1 MFVERREIGLVNK
14 MLALDVLYTALATIG
29 IMIALQVVVFAGV
42 RLMNPPQPKVIYR
55 EVMVPQQA
63 PVQSPPQVTFTEPP
77 VTEVKLPEYEPRQQA
92 SDSIRLDPQLPPGIA
107 ETRPP
112 GT

>member
-1 MFVERREIGLVNK
+1 MI
-14 MLALDVLYTALATIG
+14 ALDVLYTALATIG
-29 IMIALQVVVFAGV
+29 VMILVQVTIFFVARV
-42 RLMNPPQPKVIYR
+42 MIPPQPRVIYR
-55 EVMVPQQA
+55 EVMVPQAPQQA
-63 PVQSPPQVTFTEPP
+63 PQVTFTEPP

-92 SDSIRLDPQLPPGIA
+92 ADSLRVDPELPAGIT

>member
-1 MFVERREIGLVNK
+1 MLVWE
-14 MLALDVLYTALATIG
+14 VVQTAIATIL
-29 IMIALQVVVFAGV
+29 IMVIVQVVIFFVARV
-42 RLMNPPQPKVIYR
+42 MTPPQPRIIYR
-55 EVMVPQQA
+55 EVPIQA
-63 PVQSPPQVTFTEPP
+63 PPPPPTVTFTEPP

-92 SDSIRLDPQLPPGIA
+92 SDSLRLDAELPAGIT

>member
-1 MFVERREIGLVNK
+1 MLVW
-14 MLALDVLYTALATIG
+14 DVLQTALATIC
-29 IMIALQVVVFAGV
+29 IMVVIQVVIFFAARV
-42 RLMNPPQPKVIYR
+42 MTPPQPRIIYREVPVPQPPPQPK
-55 EVMVPQQA
+55 
-63 PVQSPPQVTFTEPP
+63 VTFTEPP

-92 SDSIRLDPQLPPGIA
+92 SDSLRLDAQLPAGIT

>member
-1 MFVERREIGLVNK
+1 MI
-14 MLALDVLYTALATIG
+14 ALDVLYTALATIG
-29 IMIALQVVVFAGV
+29 IMILIQVVIFIGV
-42 RLMNPPQPKVIYR
+42 RVMNPPQPRVIYR
-55 EVMVPQQA
+55 EVPVQMPAQVQA
-63 PVQSPPQVTFTEPP
+63 PPPTVTFTEPP

-92 SDSIRLDPQLPPGIA
+92 SDSLRLDAQLPPGIT

>member
-1 MFVERREIGLVNK
+1 MI
-14 MLALDVLYTALATIG
+14 ALDVLYTALATIG
-29 IMIALQVVVFAGV
+29 IMIIIQVVIFVGV
-42 RLMNPPQPKVIYR
+42 RLMNPPQPRVIYR
-55 EVMVPQQA
+55 EVPVQMPVQVQA
-63 PVQSPPQVTFTEPP
+63 PPTVTFTEPP

-92 SDSIRLDPQLPPGIA
+92 SDSLRLDAQLPPGIT

>member
-1 MFVERREIGLVNK
+1 
-14 MLALDVLYTALATIG
+14 
-29 IMIALQVVVFAGV
+29 MI
-42 RLMNPPQPKVIYR
+42 PPQPKIVYR
-55 EVMVPQQA
+55 DVLVSAPQPPPQA
-63 PVQSPPQVTFTEPP
+63 PKVTFTEPP

-92 SDSIRLDPQLPPGIA
+92 SDSIRLDPQLPPGLQ

>member
-1 MFVERREIGLVNK
+1 MI
-14 MLALDVLYTALATIG
+14 ALDVLYTALATIG
-29 IMIALQVVVFAGV
+29 VMILVQVVIFFVA
-42 RLMNPPQPKVIYR
+42 RIMTPPEPKVIYR
-55 EVMVPQQA
+55 EVMVPQPPA
-63 PVQSPPQVTFTEPP
+63 PKVTFTEPP

-92 SDSIRLDPQLPPGIA
+92 SDSLRVDPELPVGIT

>member
-1 MFVERREIGLVNK
+1 MLVWE
-14 MLALDVLYTALATIG
+14 VVQTAIATIL
-29 IMIALQVVVFAGV
+29 IMVIVQVVIFFVARV
-42 RLMNPPQPKVIYR
+42 MTPPQPRIIYR
-55 EVMVPQQA
+55 EVPVQA
-63 PVQSPPQVTFTEPP
+63 PPPPPPTVTFTEPP

-92 SDSIRLDPQLPPGIA
+92 SDSLRLDVELPAGIT

>member
-1 MFVERREIGLVNK
+1 

-29 IMIALQVVVFAGV
+29 IMVLIQVVIFVGV
-42 RLMNPPQPKVIYR
+42 RLMNPPQPRIIYR
-55 EVMVPQQA
+55 EVQVPQA
-63 PVQSPPQVTFTEPP
+63 PVQAPTVTFTEPP
-77 VTEVKLPEYEPRQQA
+77 VSEVKLPEYEPRQQA
-92 SDSIRLDPQLPPGIA
+92 SDSLRMDAQLQPGIT

>member
-1 MFVERREIGLVNK
+1 
-14 MLALDVLYTALATIG
+14 MLAWDVVQTALATIC
-29 IMIALQVVVFAGV
+29 IMVLIQVTIFFIA
-42 RLMNPPQPKVIYR
+42 RIMTPPEPKIIYR
-55 EVMVPQQA
+55 EVPVQA
-63 PVQSPPQVTFTEPP
+63 PTVTFTEPP

-92 SDSIRLDPQLPPGIA
+92 SDSLRLDSQLPPGIT

>member
-1 MFVERREIGLVNK
+1 

-29 IMIALQVVVFAGV
+29 IMILIQVTIFFVARV
-42 RLMNPPQPKVIYR
+42 MTPPQPRIIYR
-55 EVMVPQQA
+55 EVPVQA
-63 PVQSPPQVTFTEPP
+63 PVQPTVTFTEPP

-92 SDSIRLDPQLPPGIA
+92 SDSLRVDPQLPPGIT